1 MRYYMFNKPTGCVTA
16 RRDER
21 HRTVMDYFPECDRDV
36 LFPVGRLDRD
46 TVGFLLV
53 TDDGQLCTRLMRP
66 EGHIE
71 KTYFFV
77 AKGEITDDNVTRL
90 EGGIDISV
98 RKMAKTL
105 PASLEII
112 ERTTLG
118 AVVAYLNDDN
128 RKIALSRPDLPAFI
142 GKLTITEGKMPLPQ
156 PHASLQSPIRRPSR
170 RSTPHFPTG
179 CRLPLSQSSS
189 PAQKATLKHTAK
201 VWTPSRTLTTETRC
215 LLRRD
220 VRTTASAAT

>member
-1 MRYYMFNKPTGCVTA
+1 MMRYYMFNKPRGCVTA
-16 RRDER
+16 RRDAR

-77 AKGEITDDNVTRL
+77 AKGEITDENVTRL

-118 AVVAYLNDDN
+118 EVIRYLDDDN

-142 GKLTITEGKMPLPQ
+142 GKLTITEGKKHQVKRM
-156 PHASLQSPIRRPSR
+156 IR
-170 RSTPHFPTG
+170 HFG
-179 CRLPLSQSSS
+179 
-189 PAQKATLKHTAK
+189 AK
-201 VWTPSRTLTTETRC
+201 VVY
-215 LLRRD
+215 LRRISLGGVPLD
-220 VRTTASAAT
+220 ESLPEGSYRELTAEELEILKR

>member
-1 MRYYMFNKPTGCVTA
+1 MRYYMFNKPRGCVTA

-21 HRTVMDYFPECDRDV
+21 HRTVMDYFPECDRDA

-53 TDDGQLCTRLMRP
+53 TDDGMLCTRLMRP
-66 EGHIE
+66 EGHVE

-77 AKGEITDDNVTRL
+77 AKGEMTDQDVSTL
-90 EGGIDISV
+90 EDGIDISV
-98 RKMAKTL
+98 RKMAKTQ

-118 AVVAYLNDDN
+118 RVVDYLDDAN

-142 GKLTITEGKMPLPQ
+142 GKLTITEGKKHQVKRM
-156 PHASLQSPIRRPSR
+156 IR
-170 RSTPHFPTG
+170 HFG
-179 CRLPLSQSSS
+179 
-189 PAQKATLKHTAK
+189 AK
-201 VWTPSRTLTTETRC
+201 VVYLRRVTLGGVALDESLPEGSYRELTPSELAI
-215 LLRRD
+215 LKK
-220 VRTTASAAT
+220 

>member
-1 MRYYMFNKPTGCVTA
+1 MRYYMFNKPRGCVTA

-53 TDDGQLCTRLMRP
+53 TDDGMLCTQLMRP
-66 EGHIE
+66 ESHVE

-77 AKGEITDDNVTRL
+77 AKGEMSDANVTRL

-98 RKMAKTL
+98 RKMAKTK
-105 PASLEII
+105 PAELEII

-118 AVVAYLNDDN
+118 GVLEYLDDDN
-128 RKIALSRPDLPAFI
+128 RKIALSRPDLPAFV
-142 GKLTITEGKMPLPQ
+142 GRLTITEGKKHQVKRM
-156 PHASLQSPIRRPSR
+156 IR
-170 RSTPHFPTG
+170 HFG
-179 CRLPLSQSSS
+179 
-189 PAQKATLKHTAK
+189 AK
-201 VWTPSRTLTTETRC
+201 VVY
-215 LLRRD
+215 LRRVTLGTVPLD
-220 VRTTASAAT
+220 ESLPEGSYRELTPEELEILKKEKADCT

>member
-1 MRYYMFNKPTGCVTA
+1 MRYYMFNKPRGCVTA

-21 HRTVMDYFPECDRDV
+21 HRTVMDYFPECDRDP

-53 TDDGQLCTRLMRP
+53 TDDGMLCTRLMRP
-66 EGHIE
+66 EGHVE

-77 AKGEITDDNVTRL
+77 AKGEMTDQDVSTL
-90 EGGIDISV
+90 EDGIDISV
-98 RKMAKTL
+98 RKMAKTQ

-118 AVVAYLNDDN
+118 RVVDYLDDAN

-142 GKLTITEGKMPLPQ
+142 GKLTITEGKKHQVKRM
-156 PHASLQSPIRRPSR
+156 IR
-170 RSTPHFPTG
+170 HFG
-179 CRLPLSQSSS
+179 
-189 PAQKATLKHTAK
+189 AK
-201 VWTPSRTLTTETRC
+201 VVYLRRVTLGGVALDESLPEGSYRELTPSELAI
-215 LLRRD
+215 LKK
-220 VRTTASAAT
+220 

>member
-1 MRYYMFNKPTGCVTA
+1 MLRYYMFNKPRGCVTA

-53 TDDGQLCTRLMRP
+53 TDDGMLCTRLMRP
-66 EGHIE
+66 ESHIE

-77 AKGEITDDNVTRL
+77 AKGEITDDNVIRL

-98 RKMAKTL
+98 RKMAKTKPSKL
-105 PASLEII
+105 DII

-118 AVVAYLNDDN
+118 SVIPYLDDDN
-128 RKIALSRPDLPAFI
+128 KKIALSRPDLPAFI
-142 GKLTITEGKMPLPQ
+142 GKLTITEGKKHQVKRM
-156 PHASLQSPIRRPSR
+156 IR
-170 RSTPHFPTG
+170 HFG
-179 CRLPLSQSSS
+179 
-189 PAQKATLKHTAK
+189 AK
-201 VWTPSRTLTTETRC
+201 VVY
-215 LLRRD
+215 LRRISLGGVPLD
-220 VRTTASAAT
+220 ESLPEGSHRELTAEELALLGK

>member
-1 MRYYMFNKPTGCVTA
+1 MSRYYMFNKPRGCVTA

-53 TDDGQLCTRLMRP
+53 TDDGMLCTRLMRP
-66 EGHIE
+66 ESHIE

-77 AKGEITDDNVTRL
+77 AKGEMTDDNVTRL

-98 RKMAKTL
+98 RKMAKTKPSKL
-105 PASLEII
+105 DII

-118 AVVAYLNDDN
+118 SVVHYLDDDN
-128 RKIALSRPDLPAFI
+128 KKIALSRPDLPAFI
-142 GKLTITEGKMPLPQ
+142 GKLTITEGKKHQVKRM
-156 PHASLQSPIRRPSR
+156 IR
-170 RSTPHFPTG
+170 HFG
-179 CRLPLSQSSS
+179 
-189 PAQKATLKHTAK
+189 AK
-201 VWTPSRTLTTETRC
+201 VVY
-215 LLRRD
+215 LRRISLGGVPLD
-220 VRTTASAAT
+220 ESLPEGSYRELTEEELALLGK

>member
-1 MRYYMFNKPTGCVTA
+1 MMRYYMFNKPRGCVTA
-16 RRDER
+16 RRDAR

-53 TDDGQLCTRLMRP
+53 TDDGQLCSRLMPP

-77 AKGEITDDNVTRL
+77 AKGEITDENVTRL

-118 AVVAYLNDDN
+118 EVIRYLDDDN

-142 GKLTITEGKMPLPQ
+142 GKLTITEGKKHQVKRM
-156 PHASLQSPIRRPSR
+156 IR
-170 RSTPHFPTG
+170 HFG
-179 CRLPLSQSSS
+179 
-189 PAQKATLKHTAK
+189 AK
-201 VWTPSRTLTTETRC
+201 VAY
-215 LLRRD
+215 LRRISLGGVPLD
-220 VRTTASAAT
+220 ESLPEGSYRELTAEEFEILKR

>member
-1 MRYYMFNKPTGCVTA
+1 MRYYMFNKPRGCVTA

-46 TVGFLLV
+46 TVGFLLI
-53 TDDGQLCTRLMRP
+53 TDDGMLCTQLMRP
-66 EGHIE
+66 EGHIG

-77 AKGEITDDNVTRL
+77 AKGEMSDENVTRL

-98 RKMAKTL
+98 RKMAKTM
-105 PASLEII
+105 PATLEII

-118 AVVAYLNDDN
+118 RAIDYLDDAN

-142 GKLTITEGKMPLPQ
+142 GKLTITEGKKHQVKRM
-156 PHASLQSPIRRPSR
+156 IR
-170 RSTPHFPTG
+170 HFG
-179 CRLPLSQSSS
+179 
-189 PAQKATLKHTAK
+189 AK
-201 VWTPSRTLTTETRC
+201 VVY
-215 LLRRD
+215 LRRVTLGKVPLD
-220 VRTTASAAT
+220 ESLPEGSYRELTAEELEILKTN

>member
-1 MRYYMFNKPTGCVTA
+1 MSRYYMFNKPQGCVTA

-21 HRTVMDYFPECDRDV
+21 HKTVMDYFPECDRVV

-53 TDDGQLCTRLMRP
+53 TDDGMLCTRLMRP
-66 EGHIE
+66 ESHIE

-77 AKGEITDDNVTRL
+77 AKGEMTEDNVTRL

-98 RKMAKTL
+98 RKMAKTQ
-105 PASLEII
+105 PAELEII

-118 AVVAYLNDDN
+118 KVVNYLDDAN

-142 GKLTITEGKMPLPQ
+142 GKLTITEGKKHQVKRM
-156 PHASLQSPIRRPSR
+156 IR
-170 RSTPHFPTG
+170 HFG
-179 CRLPLSQSSS
+179 
-189 PAQKATLKHTAK
+189 AK
-201 VWTPSRTLTTETRC
+201 VVY
-215 LLRRD
+215 LRRVILGGVPLD
-220 VRTTASAAT
+220 ETLHEGSYRELTAEELEILKSK

>member
-1 MRYYMFNKPTGCVTA
+1 MRYYMFNKPRGCVTA

-53 TDDGQLCTRLMRP
+53 TDDGMLCTRLMRP
-66 EGHIE
+66 EGHVE

-77 AKGEITDDNVTRL
+77 AKGEITDANVSTL
-90 EGGIDISV
+90 EDGIDISV
-98 RKMAKTL
+98 RKMAKTQ

-118 AVVAYLNDDN
+118 RVVDYLDDAN

-142 GKLTITEGKMPLPQ
+142 GKLTITEGKKHQVKRMV
-156 PHASLQSPIRRPSR
+156 RY
-170 RSTPHFPTG
+170 TG
-179 CRLPLSQSSS
+179 AKVVYLKRVSIGTLPLD
-189 PAQKATLKHTAK
+189 PELPLGEYREMTNEEIKAISK
-201 VWTPSRTLTTETRC
+201 S
-215 LLRRD
+215 
-220 VRTTASAAT
+220 

>member
-1 MRYYMFNKPTGCVTA
+1 MSRYYMFNKPQGCVTA

-21 HRTVMDYFPECDRDV
+21 HKTVMDYFPECDRDV

-53 TDDGQLCTRLMRP
+53 TDDGMLCTRLMRP
-66 EGHIE
+66 ESHIE

-77 AKGEITDDNVTRL
+77 AKGEMTEDNVTRL

-98 RKMAKTL
+98 RKMAKTQ
-105 PASLEII
+105 PAELEII

-118 AVVAYLNDDN
+118 KVVNYLDDDN

-142 GKLTITEGKMPLPQ
+142 GKLTITEGKKHQVKRM
-156 PHASLQSPIRRPSR
+156 IR
-170 RSTPHFPTG
+170 HFG
-179 CRLPLSQSSS
+179 
-189 PAQKATLKHTAK
+189 AK
-201 VWTPSRTLTTETRC
+201 VVY
-215 LLRRD
+215 LRRVILGGVPLD
-220 VRTTASAAT
+220 ESLPEGSYRELTAEELEVLKK

>member
-1 MRYYMFNKPTGCVTA
+1 MRYYMFNKPRGCVTA

-53 TDDGQLCTRLMRP
+53 TDDGMLCTRLMRP
-66 EGHIE
+66 ESHIE

-77 AKGEITDDNVTRL
+77 AKGEITDDNVIRL

-98 RKMAKTL
+98 RKMAKTKPSKL
-105 PASLEII
+105 DII

-118 AVVAYLNDDN
+118 SVIPYLDDDN
-128 RKIALSRPDLPAFI
+128 KKIALSRPDLPAFI
-142 GKLTITEGKMPLPQ
+142 GKLTITEGKKHQVKRM
-156 PHASLQSPIRRPSR
+156 IR
-170 RSTPHFPTG
+170 HFG
-179 CRLPLSQSSS
+179 
-189 PAQKATLKHTAK
+189 AK
-201 VWTPSRTLTTETRC
+201 VVY
-215 LLRRD
+215 LRRISLGGVPLD
-220 VRTTASAAT
+220 ESLPEGSHRELTAEELALLGK

>member
-1 MRYYMFNKPTGCVTA
+1 MRYYMFNKPKGCVTA

-53 TDDGQLCTRLMRP
+53 TDDGMLCTRLMRP
-66 EGHIE
+66 EGHVE

-77 AKGEITDDNVTRL
+77 AKGEITDANVLTL
-90 EGGIDISV
+90 EDGIDISV
-98 RKMAKTL
+98 RKMAKTQ
-105 PASLEII
+105 PATLEVI

-118 AVVAYLNDDN
+118 RVVDYLDDAN

-142 GKLTITEGKMPLPQ
+142 GRLTITEGKKHQVKRM
-156 PHASLQSPIRRPSR
+156 IR
-170 RSTPHFPTG
+170 HFG
-179 CRLPLSQSSS
+179 
-189 PAQKATLKHTAK
+189 AK
-201 VWTPSRTLTTETRC
+201 VVY
-215 LLRRD
+215 LRRVNLGGVPLD
-220 VRTTASAAT
+220 ESLAEGSYRELTPEELAILQG